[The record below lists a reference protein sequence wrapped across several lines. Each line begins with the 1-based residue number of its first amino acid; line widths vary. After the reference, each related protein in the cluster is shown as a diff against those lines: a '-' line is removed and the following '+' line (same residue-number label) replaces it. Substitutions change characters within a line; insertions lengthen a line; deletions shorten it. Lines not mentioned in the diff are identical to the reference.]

1 MDNFVEYKSE
11 YICGEK
17 INKFKNE
24 LVPYFNNLYIAL
36 VNKLG
41 ILKYVKKI
49 IITDNF
55 VEEVVSIQQELGYNP
70 NVTNSKFGRAFGK
83 VIKNSNENNFY
94 IVLDSSIASYIVDD
108 YLFEPIINE
117 LADGKLKESIIN
129 KRKMALNIF
138 YHELSHIEMDSTYE
152 YEIGEENTVCNFLT
166 NISYR
171 LFQEYYATRRALEY
185 YGSFSINSDSKF
197 NEVENIEKEIV
208 DLKKKYKYREITLN
222 DFVINFHE
230 LFTLSLIYVISY
242 YANFYGQKHDFDR
255 YETLN
260 IENHVSDITT
270 ALDKLYNDF
279 FENNGIVFSNLND
292 VVLRYL
298 ESFNLFLTDTEN
310 GVYWSIPW

>member
-1 MDNFVEYKSE
+1 
-11 YICGEK
+11 
-17 INKFKNE
+17 
-24 LVPYFNNLYIAL
+24 
-36 VNKLG
+36 
-41 ILKYVKKI
+41 
-49 IITDNF
+49 
-55 VEEVVSIQQELGYNP
+55 
-70 NVTNSKFGRAFGK
+70 
-83 VIKNSNENNFY
+83 
-94 IVLDSSIASYIVDD
+94 
-108 YLFEPIINE
+108 
-117 LADGKLKESIIN
+117 
-129 KRKMALNIF
+129 MALNIF

-260 IENHVSDITT
+260 IENHVSDIIT